1 MAKKSQDH
9 VGHMKA
15 SNDKQPLR
23 GEISRK
29 INVTFLGAG
38 SGFAPKV
45 LNDIMMIDKN
55 KGGTIS
61 LVDIDAKRLT
71 IMKNYIANLIT
82 KYNYKNWN
90 VIASTNRKQVLKNT
104 DYVINCI
111 EVSGVACVKHDNEI
125 PLSYGIDQCI
135 GDTIGPG
142 GLFKALRTVPEWLNI
157 LRDIQDICPKAIVL
171 NYTNPMSIMCLG
183 AGRVTPGVQ
192 VVGLCHSVQ
201 GSSAGLAKRAGV
213 DIKEVEWDCAGINH
227 LAWFTK
233 FKHNGKDLYPLLM
246 KNAEKDLAGKFVKE
260 EDKYDLVRK
269 DMMLHF
275 GAYITESSG
284 HLSEYLPYYRKRKD
298 LMKKYMGP
306 NYNGESGFYSK
317 NWPTW
322 RKDRDQLLQD
332 YVKGTKSFDCA
343 RTWEYAS
350 WIIEAREKDAPFR
363 IHGNVM
369 NKKNDAGPLIS
380 NLSHDGVV
388 EVACMIDRNGINPT
402 VYGKLPPQMAAIC
415 QSNMNMYD
423 LAATSA
429 INKDIGAAIHSL
441 MLDPLTAAICSPKE
455 IKEMTL
461 KMFKAEKEYLKGFK

>member
-1 MAKKSQDH
+1 MAKKKDQSPDSH
-9 VGHMKA
+9 TKPA
-15 SNDKQPLR
+15 DDKQPLK
-23 GEISRK
+23 GEITRK
-29 INVTFLGAG
+29 IKITFLGAG

-45 LNDIMMIDKN
+45 LNDIMLIGGN
-55 KGGTIS
+55 KGGTIA
-61 LVDIDAKRLT
+61 LVDIDAKRLN
-71 IMKNYIANLIT
+71 IMKSYIVDLIA
-82 KYNYKNWN
+82 KNNYKGWN
-90 VIASTNRKQVLKNT
+90 VIASTNRKEVLPKT

-111 EVSGVACVKHDNEI
+111 EVSGTACVKIDNDI
-125 PLSYGIDQCI
+125 PLSYGVDQCI

-142 GLFKALRTVPEWLNI
+142 GLFKALRTVPVWLEI
-157 LRDIQDICPKAIVL
+157 LKDIEKICPKAIIL
-171 NYTNPMSIMCLG
+171 NYTNPMSIMCL
-183 AGRVTPGVQ
+183 ASGRTSPLQ
-192 VVGLCHSVQ
+192 IVGLCHSVQ
-201 GSSAGLAKRAGV
+201 GSSAGLAKRLKL
-213 DIKEVEWDCAGINH
+213 DIKEVEWDCAGVNH

-233 FKHNGKDLYPLLM
+233 FKHNGKDLYPQLM
-246 KNAEKDLAGKFVKE
+246 KNAEKDLAGKFVNDWDKE
-260 EDKYDLVRK
+260 DLVRK

-298 LMKKYMGP
+298 LMKKYIRA
-306 NYNGESGFYSK
+306 NYNGESGFYAR
-317 NWPTW
+317 NWPKW
-322 RKDRDQLLQD
+322 RTDRDALLQE
-332 YVKGTKSFDCA
+332 YVKGTKSINRV

-369 NKKNDAGPLIS
+369 NKTKNSGPLVS
-380 NLSHDGVV
+380 NLAHDGVV

-441 MLDPLTAAICSPKE
+441 MLDPLTAAICSPSE

-461 KMFKAEKEYLKGFK
+461 KMFKAEKQFLKGFK